1 MKFNLKPLTEQ
12 VIVITGASSGIGLCT
27 AKMAA
32 SRGARVVLTAR
43 SEEEL
48 SRAVQE
54 IRNAGGQASSVVADV
69 TRMEDMQRV
78 ADYAVQTFGGID
90 TWVNNAGIAAYG
102 TLQQIDLAD
111 MQRVMDVTFW
121 GVVHGSR
128 AAIPH
133 LKARGGALI
142 NVGSE
147 VSDLS
152 MPLIGIY
159 SAAKHAVK
167 AFTDVLRME
176 LEKENAAIA
185 VTLIK
190 PGSIDTPFF
199 EHAANYM
206 ETDPKPP
213 PPVYAPDLVAK
224 TIIEAAARPLREVFV
239 GGAAKLQ
246 TTMAS
251 LAPRLNERLAEAAMF
266 DAQKSKRL
274 TRPREG
280 SLYRP
285 TSAGR
290 ERGRYGGMVRETSLY
305 STILLHPVGTLV
317 MGVAVGVGLAG
328 YGVTQR
334 RRSSRARALPF

>member
-1 MKFNLKPLTEQ
+1 MKFKLKPLSEQ
-12 VIVITGASSGIGLCT
+12 VVVITGASSGIGLST
-27 AKMAA
+27 AKLAA

-43 SEEEL
+43 SEEGL
-48 SRAVQE
+48 SQGVQE

-78 ADYAVQTFGGID
+78 ADYAVQTYGGID

-102 TLQQIDLAD
+102 TLQQIDLTD

-121 GVVHGSR
+121 GVVHGCR
-128 AAIPH
+128 AAAPH

-147 VSDLS
+147 VSDIA

-159 SAAKHAVK
+159 AAAKHAVK
-167 AFTDVLRME
+167 GFTNALRME
-176 LEKENAAIA
+176 LEKEGAAIA

-213 PPVYAPDLVAK
+213 PPVYAPELVAK
-224 TIIEAAARPLREVFV
+224 TILEAAERPIREVFV

-246 TTMAS
+246 ASMANM
-251 LAPRLNERLAEAAMF
+251 APRLNERLAEATMF
-266 DAQKSKRL
+266 NAQKSKRL
-274 TRPREG
+274 TRAREG

-285 TSAGR
+285 TASGR

-305 STILLHPVGTLV
+305 STLLLHPVGTLV
-317 MGVAVGVGLAG
+317 MGLAVGVGLAG
-328 YGVTQR
+328 YGVNQR
-334 RRSSRARALPF
+334 RRAREHRVIL